1 MKKIEL
7 TVSNASNTE
16 ILGKATLY
24 LNPHLRFRD
33 EAAVCVGNYE
43 CTDNEYVALDLLNK
57 VADAAKQEG
66 ARWLIGPMNG
76 STWESYRFSV
86 DNSHPNFLLEP
97 YHPIHYNAQFLKAGF
112 EVIGNYISSLDTQI
126 PFDQPEVMV
135 LEQKFLSMGVRIRPI
150 DMSRFEAE
158 LTQLYPLISDSFSHN
173 FLYTPI
179 EWPQFLD
186 KYTQAAGFIR
196 PEYVLLA
203 EDATGHT
210 IGFIFAYEDLLNPA
224 NRHLVVKT
232 VARKLERQW
241 AGLGYVLANQL
252 IRNIQG
258 KGFKGV
264 IHAFMHENASSKG
277 LSQNFA
283 GEVYKRYALYGKRL

>member
-7 TVSNASNTE
+7 TVSNAPETE

-24 LNPHLRFRD
+24 LNPHLRYN
-33 EAAVCVGNYE
+33 EAAAFCIGNYE
-43 CTDNEYVALDLLNK
+43 CIEKESVALDLLNK
-57 VADAAKQEG
+57 AADTARQEG

-76 STWESYRFSV
+76 STWENYRFSLEHE
-86 DNSHPNFLLEP
+86 HPNFLLEP
-97 YHPIHYNAQFLKAGF
+97 YHPLYYNEQFLKAGF
-112 EVIGNYISSLDTQI
+112 EVIGKYISSLDTQI
-126 PFDQPEVMV
+126 PFDQPEILA

-150 DMSRFEAE
+150 DMTRYEAE
-158 LTQLYPLISDSFSHN
+158 LARLYPLISDSFSHN

-179 EWPQFLD
+179 EWPQFPE
-186 KYTQAAGFIR
+186 KYKQAATIIR

-203 EDATGHT
+203 EDAAGHI
-210 IGFIFAYEDLLNPA
+210 IGFIFAYEDLLNPDKH
-224 NRHLVVKT
+224 HLVVKT